1 MVARNESEA
10 AHMNQTSMELKGD
23 REIVIERTFNGP
35 PRIVFDAWT
44 RPELVRRWWAP
55 KSHRVS
61 LVGCDADVRAGGS
74 YRYVARLNAGGQF
87 AFSGVYR
94 EVTPYS
100 RLVYT
105 ENFEPTAAG
114 AMAEGAAVVVTVTFE
129 ERDGKTHVV
138 SHSLCPSKDVRD
150 TIIASGM
157 EHGMRESMDQLDE
170 LAATL
175 AQSEGRVAK

>member
-1 MVARNESEA
+1 M
-10 AHMNQTSMELKGD
+10 
-23 REIVIERTFNGP
+23 
-35 PRIVFDAWT
+35 
-44 RPELVRRWWAP
+44 RRWWAP
-55 KSHRVS
+55 KSRRVS
-61 LVGCDADVRAGGS
+61 LVGCDADVRVGGS
-74 YRYVARLNAGGQF
+74 YRYVAKLDSGGQF
-87 AFSGVYR
+87 AFSGVYK

-105 ENFEPTAAG
+105 EMFEPTASG
-114 AMAEGAAVVVTVTFE
+114 APADDVPLIVTVTFE

-150 TIIASGM
+150 AIIATGM

-170 LAATL
+170 LAALL

>member
-1 MVARNESEA
+1 MVGAKVASRLA
-10 AHMNQTSMELKGD
+10 G
-23 REIVIERTFNGP
+23 G
-35 PRIVFDAWT
+35 
-44 RPELVRRWWAP
+44 VRRRRSCWRQLP
-55 KSHRVS
+55 LR
-61 LVGCDADVRAGGS
+61 GQAG
-74 YRYVARLNAGGQF
+74 RRGQF
-87 AFSGVYR
+87 AFSGVYT

-100 RLVYT
+100 RLVHT
-105 ENFEPTAAG
+105 EIFEPTASG
-114 AMAEGAAVVVTVTFE
+114 ATADDVPLIVTVTFE

-138 SHSLCPSKDVRD
+138 SHSLCPSKEVRD